1 MLPRKHEFS
10 RMLLKPETE
19 NGTRGTG
26 NGERGT
32 GNGKRETGKGE
43 RGTGKRKGERAT
55 GNGEQAWG
63 TGKKGRN
70 LNLLPSPI
78 RNPITPLSVMFTY
91 FNVPVPRVRYQ
102 FTVPRSRS

>member
-1 MLPRKHEFS
+1 
-10 RMLLKPETE
+10 MLLKPETE
-19 NGTRGTG
+19 NGKGGTGNGKRETGNGKGRTG

-32 GNGKRETGKGE
+32 GNGEQE
-43 RGTGKRKGERAT
+43 KRKGERAT
-55 GNGEQAWG
+55 GNWEQAWG

-102 FTVPRSRS
+102 FTVPRFSNIVI

>member
-1 MLPRKHEFS
+1 MLPRKDEFS

-19 NGTRGTG
+19 N
-26 NGERGT
+26 EKRGT
-32 GNGKRETGKGE
+32 GNGKRE
-43 RGTGKRKGERAT
+43 R
-55 GNGEQAWG
+55 GNGEQEKRNGEQARG

-102 FTVPRSRS
+102 FTVPRSRSPF

>member
-1 MLPRKHEFS
+1 
-10 RMLLKPETE
+10 MLLKPETE
-19 NGTRGTG
+19 NGK
-26 NGERGT
+26 RGT
-32 GNGKRETGKGE
+32 GNGKRERGKGNGE
-43 RGTGKRKGERAT
+43 QEKRKGERAT

-91 FNVPVPRVRYQ
+91 FNVPVPRVRYP
-102 FTVPRSRS
+102 FTFSVLVTS

>member
-19 NGTRGTG
+19 NGKG
-26 NGERGT
+26 GT
-32 GNGKRETGKGE
+32 GNGKRERGNGE
-43 RGTGKRKGERAT
+43 QEKRKGERAT
-55 GNGEQAWG
+55 GNGEQACG

-102 FTVPRSRS
+102 FTIPRSRSPF

>member
-19 NGTRGTG
+19 NGK
-26 NGERGT
+26 RGT
-32 GNGKRETGKGE
+32 GNGKRERENGE
-43 RGTGKRKGERAT
+43 QEKRKGERAT

-102 FTVPRSRS
+102 FTVPRSRSPF

>member
-10 RMLLKPETE
+10 RMLLKRETE
-19 NGTRGTG
+19 NGKLGTG

-32 GNGKRETGKGE
+32 GKEERGTLNVEQA
-43 RGTGKRKGERAT
+43 RGTGKR
-55 GNGEQAWG
+55 
-63 TGKKGRN
+63 GRN

-78 RNPITPLSVMFTY
+78 RKPITPFSVMFTY

-102 FTVPRSRS
+102 FTVPRSRSPF

>member
-10 RMLLKPETE
+10 RMLLKPEPE
-19 NGTRGTG
+19 NGKG
-26 NGERGT
+26 GT
-32 GNGKRETGKGE
+32 GNGKRETGNGE
-43 RGTGKRKGERAT
+43 QEKRKGERAT
-55 GNGEQAWG
+55 GNGEQARG

-78 RNPITPLSVMFTY
+78 RNPITPFSVMFTY

-102 FTVPRSRS
+102 FTVSRSRSPF

>member
-1 MLPRKHEFS
+1 
-10 RMLLKPETE
+10 MLLKPETE
-19 NGTRGTG
+19 NGK
-26 NGERGT
+26 RGT
-32 GNGKRETGKGE
+32 GNGKRE
-43 RGTGKRKGERAT
+43 RGNGERAT
-55 GNGEQAWG
+55 GNGEQARG

-102 FTVPRSRS
+102 FTIPRSRSPF

>member
-1 MLPRKHEFS
+1 
-10 RMLLKPETE
+10 MLLKPETE
-19 NGTRGTG
+19 NGKG
-26 NGERGT
+26 GT

-43 RGTGKRKGERAT
+43 RGTGKEERGTCNGER
-55 GNGEQAWG
+55 G
-63 TGKKGRN
+63 TSMGDGKKGRN

-102 FTVPRSRS
+102 FTVPRFSNIVI

>member
-1 MLPRKHEFS
+1 
-10 RMLLKPETE
+10 MLLKPETE
-19 NGTRGTG
+19 NGK
-26 NGERGT
+26 RGT
-32 GNGKRETGKGE
+32 GNGKRERGNGE
-43 RGTGKRKGERAT
+43 QEKRKGERAT

-91 FNVPVPRVRYQ
+91 FNVPAPRVRYQ
-102 FTVPRSRS
+102 FTVPRFSNIVI